1 MPNDSTENQEQRL
14 FADAQGHM
22 VEVIPHTD
30 PAIVHFSAQGGGFV
44 RAMPKEAFERQF
56 TPASP
61 PGFALTAVTGEW
73 LPEGMAVSAYTNG
86 QRWNG
91 WAMPYF
97 PFEAAMQ
104 LLPHT
109 PNLRYD
115 EATDAFINTME
126 GYPAGED
133 EESFGAQTLSV
144 AGAPVKVYAIGTAC
158 WTWEMAD

>member
-1 MPNDSTENQEQRL
+1 MPDDNTETQEQRL
-14 FADAQGHM
+14 FADAQGHL
-22 VEVIPHTD
+22 VERIPHPD

-44 RAMPKEAFERQF
+44 RAMPKEAFESQF
-56 TPASP
+56 SPASP
-61 PGFALTAVTGEW
+61 PGFALTAVTGDW
-73 LPEGMAVSAYTNG
+73 LPQGVSVSAYTNG

-115 EATDAFINTME
+115 EVTDTFISTME
-126 GYPAGED
+126 GYPEGED
-133 EESFGAQTLSV
+133 EERFSAQTLSV
-144 AGAPVKVYAIGTAC
+144 DGTPVKVYAIGTGC